1 MCLSFGFL
9 QLFITWCDQQVYLIA
24 LRACLYYCR
33 GKLQQAFLA
42 AEQRQVWAGGGL
54 NNHRFVHALPNEIS
68 AVGVIQLWCFGP
80 LQGAW
85 ITESSDLEGVWR
97 MSSFYSDLLH
107 FRTSG
112 AELWGGSLFGFCST
126 AWVKE
131 KLCIV
136 VKSLCCVRVHVNRTF
151 HSSRV
156 SSVRHRLRGIFLLTS
171 RYTINDC
178 SVSLHT

>member
-9 QLFITWCDQQVYLIA
+9 QLFITWCDLQVYLIA
-24 LRACLYYCR
+24 LCVCLYYCR
-33 GKLQQAFLA
+33 GELQQAFLA
-42 AEQRQVWAGGGL
+42 AEQQQVWAGGGL
-54 NNHRFVHALPNEIS
+54 SNHRFVRALPNQIS

-85 ITESSDLEGVWR
+85 ITESSDMEAISC
-97 MSSFYSDLLH
+97 MFSFYSDLLQ

-112 AELWGGSLFGFCST
+112 AELRGGSLFGLCST

-136 VKSLCCVRVHVNRTF
+136 IKSLCCVRVHVNGTF
-151 HSSRV
+151 HGSRV

-171 RYTINDC
+171 CDTINDS